1 MKEPEL
7 AIREEDSKEDE
18 LVIPN
23 KEESLDNISERE
35 NVENESKSVK
45 LGAINKDAGS
55 AISQQQPSIEQN
67 VQVIDIT

>member
-1 MKEPEL
+1 M
-7 AIREEDSKEDE
+7 ASREEVTKEDD
-18 LVIPN
+18 LDIQS

-35 NVENESKSVK
+35 NVENESRSVK
-45 LGAINKDAGS
+45 LGAINENAGS

>member
-1 MKEPEL
+1 M
-7 AIREEDSKEDE
+7 ASREKDSKEDE

-35 NVENESKSVK
+35 NVENESRSVK
-45 LGAINKDAGS
+45 LGTINENAGS